1 MEENKGVTA
10 IKTYLCRV
18 ARALEGMPRP
28 CSSSPAQYFGRV
40 GCALRRLQPKDIP
53 RQRSTS
59 RFKCLQHGISG
70 YKGLKYESI
79 GRRVRTVGGGKS
91 GHWLWAAD
99 ADWSLELDSDLGGG
113 GRLVAVRLRG
123 KLGAVGTSPSVLP
136 SDPLRSLSSQSA
148 LPILFTAR
156 PFIECCSSPSPSQN
170 ACTEQLSSWSV
181 AQVRIPLHAV
191 TTN

>member
-1 MEENKGVTA
+1 MGKGKRVTVS
-10 IKTYLCRV
+10 TYLRDRLPNRSFSSREWCRKEEGEESV
-18 ARALEGMPRP
+18 WRKQRTLALG
-28 CSSSPAQYFGRV
+28 G
-40 GCALRRLQPKDIP
+40 GRRLE
-53 RQRSTS
+53 S
-59 RFKCLQHGISG
+59 RI
-70 YKGLKYESI
+70 GL
-79 GRRVRTVGGGKS
+79 G
-91 GHWLWAAD
+91 
-99 ADWSLELDSDLGGG
+99 LGGG

-170 ACTEQLSSWSV
+170 ACTEQLSSRSV